1 MSKRHYAAISAITT
15 YYRRIFTLLWK
26 ACLRRLSSPFSY
38 CFFLPVHLFQLLF
51 IICFLSLSIPLLIA
65 LLSSLLK
72 LFPSLSLTISL
83 LFGCLTY
90 TILTFFSFF
99 LMHSCFYLTF
109 LSLMLIF
116 LSLFLFSIYFYSSEY
131 LSFSFIPIYLH
142 IYVSLFL
149 FSLYTIHLSL
159 SLFSLFLFL
168 SHSISLF
175 CLFLC
180 VSLSLSITLT
190 CWSLCRIFSIPLAF
204 YLPYSLYRFV
214 QRFSSIPSSSSST
227 LPSVC
232 PWPKPPKPMVFTLE
246 LNLFLPCFGLS
257 ALYSRI
263 YEYCNRWPSPPAWH
277 PSTVVLA
284 QGSVRFNLREEV
296 TPPSLYLSC
305 CTFSMIKSKHTLN
318 CFTVSLG

>member
-131 LSFSFIPIYLH
+131 ISFSFIPIYLH

-149 FSLYTIHLSL
+149 FSLYTIHLPL

-232 PWPKPPKPMVFTLE
+232 PWPKPPKPMVFTVNISRAHNYSLMPENKVANRQLAIQTLKIEGPVRRRKKLAACKSDKNENSCVSGEYLDLE
-246 LNLFLPCFGLS
+246 ELCLN
-257 ALYSRI
+257 I
-263 YEYCNRWPSPPAWH
+263 
-277 PSTVVLA
+277 
-284 QGSVRFNLREEV
+284 Q
-296 TPPSLYLSC
+296 
-305 CTFSMIKSKHTLN
+305 
-318 CFTVSLG
+318 